1 MSAENDLK
9 SFIDRYHDA
18 AIEFVKGD
26 PAPYVA
32 LWSTA
37 DDVTLANPFGPPVR
51 GWEDVRPTMER
62 AAKNWSEGELV
73 GFENISTVV
82 TPELAYIVEIERFTA
97 KMGGSPNKTSVALR
111 TTSVLRPEDGTWKI
125 IHRHA
130 DAITTPRDVG
140 SVVGR

>member
-1 MSAENDLK
+1 MSSSDELAEVM
-9 SFIDRYHDA
+9 DRYHAA

-51 GWEDVRPTMER
+51 GWAVVRPTMER
-62 AAKNWSEGELV
+62 AAENWRDGELV
-73 GFENISTVV
+73 GFENVSTVV
-82 TPELAYIVEIERFTA
+82 TPELAYVVEIESFNA
-97 KMGGSPNKTSVALR
+97 KMGGSSKMSPVALR
-111 TTSVLRPEDGTWKI
+111 TTSVLRREEGTWKI

-130 DAITTPRDVG
+130 DTITTPRGGD
-140 SVVGR
+140 SVVG